1 MQKSLVK
8 YKTYY
13 KLYIT
18 NQKAHTAQKMKFFI
32 NDFFSKCDQIHRCFS
47 FLPGPRRRISFDQ
60 FQNYE

>member
-13 KLYIT
+13 ELYIT
-18 NQKAHTAQKMKFFI
+18 NQKMKFFI
-32 NDFFSKCDQIHRCFS
+32 NDFFSKCDQIHRFFS

-60 FQNYE
+60 FQNYEW